1 MKTPSQ
7 WRPAAVAATTP
18 DQLVQWLLAGIEWK
32 TTVFHVGQYCG
43 RWKAS
48 TAGRGLAS
56 FHAVLRGRCWL
67 HRPGHPSLLLDEGD
81 AVFLLHDE
89 PHHLSPDPDSAVDLK
104 RLAMHPTLPVQ
115 PDGTA
120 LACGFFHFAGPLST
134 WLAAAVG
141 EPLLLRSADAPADL
155 RHAVQLF
162 EWMRDEADR
171 SACGCS
177 DDPEDLPSP
186 LLERLTG
193 LLFHYVLRHVLSH
206 DGEIAT
212 LAGPW
217 ALARHPRFSPVLQ
230 ALLQAPEEDWP
241 VERMAALVHLSR
253 ASFFRAFVQ
262 ACGEPPAQFLQR
274 LRMQLAAQRLY
285 RGESIERTAGLVG
298 YQSTAAFTRVFQRVL
313 GEQPGA
319 WQRARRSAGARSH

>member
-1 MKTPSQ
+1 MTA
-7 WRPAAVAATTP
+7 RDGTAAP
-18 DQLVQWLLAGIEWK
+18 DRLVQWLLSGIEWK

-43 RWKAS
+43 RWRAS

-56 FHAVLRGRCWL
+56 FHAVLRGHCWL
-67 HRPGHPSLLLDEGD
+67 HRPGQRPVALNEGD

-89 PHHLSPDPDSAVDLK
+89 PHHLSPDPDALADL
-104 RLAMHPTLPVQ
+104 RRIEMQPTLPVQ
-115 PDGTA
+115 PESTA
-120 LACGFFHFAGPLST
+120 LACGFFHFAGPLSA

-141 EPLLLRSADAPADL
+141 EPLLLHGRDAPADL
-155 RHAVQLF
+155 RHAAKLF

-177 DDPEDLPSP
+177 DEPEDLPSP

-193 LLFHYVLRHVLSH
+193 LLFHYVLRHALRGDVPL
-206 DGEIAT
+206 AAQ
-212 LAGPW
+212 AGPW
-217 ALARHPRFSPVLQ
+217 ALARHPRLAPVLE
-230 ALLQAPEEDWP
+230 AVLRAPEEDWL
-241 VERMAALVHLSR
+241 VERMAALAHLSR

-274 LRMQLAAQRLY
+274 LRMQLAAQRLH
-285 RGESIERTAGLVG
+285 RGESIERTAGQVG
-298 YQSTAAFTRVFQRVL
+298 YQSTAAFTRAFQRVL

-319 WQRARRSAGARSH
+319 WQRARRSAPARAH